1 MSPAYQLAT
10 FATDVTCPI
19 GHPLMS
25 GLRPPASTI
34 DDPLQA
40 HGFVLLGAGDP
51 IVVAAID
58 WCEIR
63 NQSYR
68 RWREA
73 LAKAAGTEPER
84 VMLCSVHQHDAPVSD
99 LGAEAILATEGLGGA
114 TLDATFQESAIQ
126 AVATA
131 LEAGLQDART
141 VTHVGLG
148 RAKVAEVASNRR
160 VVMPD
165 GQVSFLR
172 TSHSA
177 GDPVFRDAP
186 EGMIDQWLQLISF
199 WEESEP
205 VLALH
210 AYSTHPMSH
219 YGMGAVSADF
229 VGMARSRRQ
238 QDEPDVHQIY
248 VSGCS
253 GDTTA
258 GKFNDGSPEHREVL
272 ASRLHDAMVEAW
284 RTTER
289 HPLGPVSFRA
299 EPLGLEF
306 RKDEEY
312 TTGAMRSVVMD
323 PSADTRDRILAAMG
337 LNSRITAEREGSIS
351 MPCLDLGPAMIVLFP
366 AEAFVD
372 YQLMAQRMRPDAFVM
387 SIGYGESWPGYI
399 PTDEAFQDGFDDHWL
414 WIAPGAE
421 GRIRG
426 ALYQLLHPVCLSRT
440 PLDCDGATGIV
451 REACCRL

>member
-1 MSPAYQLAT
+1 
-10 FATDVTCPI
+10 
-19 GHPLMS
+19 MS
-25 GLRPPASTI
+25 GLRPAASTI

-40 HGFVLLGAGDP
+40 HGFVLLGAGAP
-51 IVVAAID
+51 IVLAAID

-73 LAKAAGTEPER
+73 LAKAAGTAPER

-99 LGAEAILATEGLGGA
+99 LGAEEILATSGLGGA
-114 TLDATFQESAIQ
+114 TLDAEFQESAIL
-126 AVATA
+126 AVASA
-131 LEAGLQDART
+131 LETGLQGART

-148 RAKVAEVASNRR
+148 RATVAGVASNRR
-160 VVMPD
+160 VTMPD

-172 TSHSA
+172 GSHSG

-186 EGMIDQWLQLISF
+186 EGTIDPWLQLISF
-199 WEESEP
+199 WEGSEP

-219 YGMGAVSADF
+219 YGQGAVSADF

-238 QDEPDVHQIY
+238 RDEPGVHQMY

-258 GKFNDGSPEHREVL
+258 GKFNDGSPEYREVL

-284 RTTER
+284 RATER
-289 HPLGPVSFRA
+289 QPLDSVDFRA
-299 EPLGLEF
+299 VPLDLEF
-306 RKDEEY
+306 RKDGGY
-312 TTGAMRSVVMD
+312 TSADMKSLVMD
-323 PSADTRDRILAAMG
+323 SSADTRDRILAAIG
-337 LNSRITAEREGSIS
+337 LNSRITAEREGPIS
-351 MPCLDLGPAMIVLFP
+351 MPCLDLGPAMMVLFP
-366 AEAFVD
+366 AESFVD
-372 YQLMAQRMRPDAFVM
+372 YQLMAQRMRPDALVM

-399 PTDEAFQDGFDDHWL
+399 PTDEAFQEGFEDHWL
-414 WIAPGAE
+414 WVAPGAE
-421 GRIRG
+421 ERIRG
-426 ALYQLLHPVCLSRT
+426 ALQQLLHPSV
-440 PLDCDGATGIV
+440 PQ
-451 REACCRL
+451 